1 MDDHALS
8 VIMNYFRSSPIDLTI
23 SISLFLKENKL
34 NPLLLSNV
42 VSSPL
47 SNKISVYNFLDGIRT
62 IPVEDIKS
70 ISFPKGAVYVWC

>member
-8 VIMNYFRSSPIDLTI
+8 VIMNYFRSSPINLAI
-23 SISLFLKENKL
+23 LISLFLKEDKL

-42 VSSPL
+42 VTSPL
-47 SNKISVYNFLDGIRT
+47 FSKLSVYNFLDDIST

-70 ISFPKGAVYVWC
+70 ISFPKEAV